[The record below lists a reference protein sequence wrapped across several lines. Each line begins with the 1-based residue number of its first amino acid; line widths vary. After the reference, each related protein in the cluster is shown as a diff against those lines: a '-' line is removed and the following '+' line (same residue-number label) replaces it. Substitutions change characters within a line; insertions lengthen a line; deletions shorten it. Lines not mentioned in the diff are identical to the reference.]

1 MEKNKAFQKASK
13 KQLKQAVMTS
23 IKTGMKIA
31 ANHWHIIGKLHYQIK
46 TIGKY
51 VYVIYYYD
59 CYRTHYYNPTT
70 NEDWLE

>member
-13 KQLKQAVMTS
+13 KQLKQAAMTS

-46 TIGKY
+46 TIDKY
-51 VYVIYYYD
+51 VYVIYY
-59 CYRTHYYNPTT
+59 
-70 NEDWLE
+70 